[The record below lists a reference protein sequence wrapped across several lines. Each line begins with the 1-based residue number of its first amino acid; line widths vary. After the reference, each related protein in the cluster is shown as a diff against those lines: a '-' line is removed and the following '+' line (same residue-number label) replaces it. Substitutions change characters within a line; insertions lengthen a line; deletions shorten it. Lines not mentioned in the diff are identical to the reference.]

1 MEWTIKLYKCKSFT
15 SLFDLF
21 FVKIY
26 IINFIIFFVQEYAAK
41 RHQEFVGNGQ
51 HDAQELLTILLDAIH
66 EVKNFK
72 ENI

>member
-1 MEWTIKLYKCKSFT
+1 
-15 SLFDLF
+15 LFDLF